1 MPAHALQVVA
11 CCLAFVLAVG
21 CTPLPPLGS
30 MQLVGTAARTL
41 LDVHRLYSAT
51 ARRFGNSSEIL
62 GMHRALVCA
71 PGCLPRPALRLFA
84 PAAVRL
90 QPPTQQNEAA
100 DVLDDPSNL
109 QLTVFD
115 VVVQLAGGVD
125 ARSLLSAKACCGE
138 EDYACVLTA
147 APPAVVLP
155 GSARYDESGS
165 IVRISIGL
173 QQLQVRTDAAGGGGG
188 VLTQQLQLTVPPDPC
203 GVTALLGA
211 VKVTVDVYKGPVRVR

>member
-21 CTPLPPLGS
+21 CTPLPPLD

-41 LDVHRLYSAT
+41 LDVHRLYNVT

-62 GMHRALVCA
+62 GVHRALVCA

-90 QPPTQQNEAA
+90 LQPPTQQNEAA
-100 DVLDDPSNL
+100 DVSEDPSNL
-109 QLTVFD
+109 QLAVFD
-115 VVVQLAGGVD
+115 VVVQLADGVD
-125 ARSLLSAKACCGE
+125 ARSLLSAKACCG

-155 GSARYDESGS
+155 ASARYDESGS

-173 QQLQVRTDAAGGGGG
+173 QQSQLRTDAAAGGG